1 MPSGIR
7 KGLTPAKIL
16 EESFALVDAGGAS
29 ALTMRALA
37 QRLGVAAMAI
47 YNHYRDRDAILDA
60 LAEQTFA
67 QLQQSA
73 SGKSPGAHT
82 GKDWKTKLRLV
93 LTGAKNL
100 ASRHPHIFRLALTRP
115 NKPPS
120 ALTLTAE
127 AYQWLCEAGL
137 PSVQALTLYHT
148 FVMLLQGFP
157 FWQESF
163 ELHPMKTARSG
174 GNMAVSCDPELLFPP
189 GWNAD
194 KQFEASIDWLLDCVE
209 QLTCRSSKPKRAKQ
223 EMARKL

>member
-1 MPSGIR
+1 MPPGVR

-16 EESFALVDAGGAS
+16 EESFTLVDAGGAS

-60 LAEQTFA
+60 LAEETFA

-73 SGKSPGAHT
+73 FGNSSNAH
-82 GKDWKTKLRLV
+82 KRKAWKVKLRLV
-93 LTGAKNL
+93 LMNAKSL
-100 ASRHPHIFRLALTRP
+100 ASRHPHIFRLAMTRP

-120 ALTLTAE
+120 ALTLTIE
-127 AYQWLCEAGL
+127 AYQSLCEAGL
-137 PSVQALTLYHT
+137 KPMQAMTIYHT

-163 ELHPMKTARSG
+163 EHHHIEIEMDG
-174 GNMAVSCDPELLFPP
+174 PESLFPS

-194 KQFEASIDWLLDCVE
+194 KQFEAGIDWLLDSVD
-209 QLTCRSSKPKRAKQ
+209 QLARQSSKPKQVKRGSV
-223 EMARKL
+223 RKR